1 MPLAQLQ
8 WLVIG
13 ILREH
18 RFKQGCLRLNV
29 QVGNLANAR
38 YPGRGEVIALV
49 TMSES
54 ERFKGGVEHL
64 L

>member
-18 RFKQGCLRLNV
+18 RFRQDCLRLNV

-38 YPGRGEVIALV
+38 YPGRGELIALV
-49 TMSES
+49 TVSKS
-54 ERFKGGVEHL
+54 ERFKGGVEHQL
-64 L
+64 